1 MRIKVRS
8 VDPPAGGEALEEIE
22 ARPAS
27 EADPPEADRAPA
39 AAPTAAELGPAGE
52 QILTLLERAAHLTET
67 ERRRLEEAA
76 GWRWWSMTPL
86 PTTTVAAARSL
97 ALLRGRR
104 AGRAKAIV
112 TLEAAVKQLIND
124 DRMTLRRGSRLP
136 ACISNAGLARLLRD
150 QIEPETFEMLAGP
163 WLEVMHH

>member
-27 EADPPEADRAPA
+27 EADPPEIDGARAVTLLPAD
-39 AAPTAAELGPAGE
+39 LGPAGE
-52 QILTLLERAAHLTET
+52 QVLVLLGRAAHLTKT
-67 ERRRLEEAA
+67 ECRRLEEAA

-97 ALLRGRR
+97 ALLQGRR
-104 AGRAKAIV
+104 AGRAEAIV
-112 TLEAAVKQLIND
+112 ALEAALKQLIHD
-124 DRMTLRRGSRLP
+124 EHMSLGRGSRLP
-136 ACISNAGLARLLRD
+136 ACISNAGLAFLLRD
-150 QIEPETFEMLAGP
+150 LIEPETFEMLAGP